1 MTPLI
6 DVYIGM
12 GSNLHEPL
20 LQITEAIDELHAH
33 PNFHNVEISKIY
45 QSKPV
50 GPQDQPDYINAAA
63 YFQTYLG
70 AHHVLDEL
78 QALEQ
83 QHGRLRKRHWGERTL
98 DLDLLLY
105 GNAQIHTPRLTVPH
119 PFMLERSFVLFP
131 LADLSPTI
139 QIPPGHSL
147 QDKIANMPF
156 DLQPIGQ
163 EITHR

>member
-1 MTPLI
+1 MAPLI

-20 LQITEAIDELHAH
+20 LQIKEAIDELHAH
-33 PNFHNVEISKIY
+33 PHFHNVKISSIY

-105 GNAQIHTPRLTVPH
+105 GKAEIHTPRLTVPH

-131 LADLSPTI
+131 LSDLVADI
-139 QIPPGHSL
+139 QIPPKHFL
-147 QDKIANMPF
+147 KAHIANMTF
-156 DLQPIGQ
+156 DLQA
-163 EITHR
+163 ITSN

>member
-1 MTPLI
+1 MGSLI

-20 LQITEAIDELHAH
+20 LQIKEAIDELNAH
-33 PNFHNVEISKIY
+33 PHFHNVKISKIY

-105 GNAQIHTPRLTVPH
+105 GNAQIQTPRLTVPH

-131 LADLSPTI
+131 LRDLIDDIHIPPQHSLKAQLANMSFDLSPI
-139 QIPPGHSL
+139 NEEKKPS
-147 QDKIANMPF
+147 
-156 DLQPIGQ
+156 
-163 EITHR
+163 

>member
-1 MTPLI
+1 
-6 DVYIGM
+6 M

-20 LQITEAIDELHAH
+20 LQIKEAIDELNAH

-70 AHHVLDEL
+70 PHHVLDEL

-139 QIPPGHSL
+139 QIPPGHYL
-147 QDKIANMPF
+147 QDQIANMPF
-156 DLQPIGQ
+156 DLQPISQ
-163 EITHR
+163 ENSVR

>member
-1 MTPLI
+1 
-6 DVYIGM
+6 M

-20 LQITEAIDELHAH
+20 LQISEAIDELHAH
-33 PNFHNVEISKIY
+33 PNFHNVKISKIY

-105 GNAQIHTPRLTVPH
+105 GNAQIYTPRLTVPH
-119 PFMLERSFVLFP
+119 PHMLERSFVLFP
-131 LADLSPTI
+131 LADLSPAI

-147 QDKIANMPF
+147 QDKITSMPF
-156 DLQPIGQ
+156 DLQPIS
-163 EITHR
+163 EERAHL

>member
-1 MTPLI
+1 MAPLI

-20 LQITEAIDELHAH
+20 LQIKEAIDELHAH
-33 PNFHNVEISKIY
+33 PHFHNVKISSIY

-105 GNAQIHTPRLTVPH
+105 GKAEIHTPRLTVPH

-131 LADLSPTI
+131 LSDLVADI
-139 QIPPGHSL
+139 QIPPKHFL
-147 QDKIANMPF
+147 KAHITNMTF
-156 DLQPIGQ
+156 DLQA
-163 EITHR
+163 ITSK

>member
-1 MTPLI
+1 
-6 DVYIGM
+6 VK
-12 GSNLHEPL
+12 
-20 LQITEAIDELHAH
+20 
-33 PNFHNVEISKIY
+33 ISKIY

-70 AHHVLDEL
+70 PHHVLDEL
-78 QALEQ
+78 QAIEQ

-98 DLDLLLY
+98 DLDILLY
-105 GNAQIHTPRLTVPH
+105 GQAQIRTPRLTVPH

-131 LADLSPTI
+131 LSDLNPDI

-147 QDKIANMPF
+147 KAQIANMCF
-156 DLQPIGQ
+156 DLQP
-163 EITHR
+163 THI

>member
-1 MTPLI
+1 MLPLL

-20 LQITEAIDELHAH
+20 LQIKEAIDELKAH
-33 PNFHNVEISKIY
+33 PHFHNVKISKIY

-63 YFQTYLG
+63 FFQTYLG
-70 AHHVLDEL
+70 PHHVLDEL

-105 GNAQIHTPRLTVPH
+105 GQAQIRTPRLTVPH

-131 LADLSPTI
+131 LSDLKPDL

-147 QDKIANMPF
+147 KAQIANMCF
-156 DLQPIGQ
+156 DLQPSH
-163 EITHR
+163 T